1 MKTNTNGFTMVEVA
15 LVIAIAGLIFGM
27 TFAIVPNIL
36 ANERDSERR
45 EDMISFISTLQ
56 DYQQNNSRGNLPGQ
70 TKAEQE
76 DLADNKRVIVEGQKV
91 LDDRAGELDPSFS
104 NISWGGFYRDY
115 FTDTFEDPAGY
126 PYNFEVMNCENTAAA
141 ARLELG
147 NPCTASSLQNDINKT
162 VTMQDKSFPIYIVIG
177 ASCDGSTPVKTASN
191 RQIAAIVRTERSGP
205 YCFEN

>member
-76 DLADNKRVIVEGQKV
+76 DLADN
-91 LDDRAGELDPSFS
+91 
-104 NISWGGFYRDY
+104 
-115 FTDTFEDPAGY
+115 
-126 PYNFEVMNCENTAAA
+126 
-141 ARLELG
+141 
-147 NPCTASSLQNDINKT
+147 
-162 VTMQDKSFPIYIVIG
+162 
-177 ASCDGSTPVKTASN
+177 
-191 RQIAAIVRTERSGP
+191 
-205 YCFEN
+205 